1 MLISL
6 LHSQHEDWPL
16 LLGIVRK
23 TRRKHARPPL
33 LLSFACHHGNLCQA
47 ALCASRIDAQYTAQP
62 LHRSF
67 AHSLNFS
74 EIIAQR
80 ILRQQSRLLRAEG
93 KYIAQKWQP
102 ILDLQHIGV
111 GEDQCVKTLGR
122 SRLRHFLYM
131 GGVRAGPRLA
141 KVILHCASPG
151 LGRLQ
156 QSAKPS
162 TNPSM

>member
-16 LLGIVRK
+16 LLGIARK

-33 LLSFACHHGNLCQA
+33 LLSFACHHGNLCQT
-47 ALCASRIDAQYTAQP
+47 ALCASRVDAQYTMQL

-80 ILRQQSRLLRAEG
+80 ILRQQSRLLRADG

-102 ILDLQHIGV
+102 YSTCSTSASVRINVSKPLAAAACATSSIWAESVLDHDLQ
-111 GEDQCVKTLGR
+111 R
-122 SRLRHFLYM
+122 
-131 GGVRAGPRLA
+131 
-141 KVILHCASPG
+141 
-151 LGRLQ
+151 
-156 QSAKPS
+156 
-162 TNPSM
+162 